1 VLIGR
6 AEERTRVDELLKK
19 GRVGMSAALI
29 VHGDPGIGKS
39 RLLEYLI
46 AEAEGFIVLR
56 AHPLEAEVE
65 LPFAGLSDL
74 LRPLLPLL
82 DRVPAPQAGALS
94 AALALGPPA
103 PGDRFAVAAATLSML
118 ALGAEAAPLLVAVD
132 DAHWL
137 DGPSREALL
146 FAARRLGR
154 EGVLV
159 VLASRDLPWLEAA
172 GIDRLAI
179 TGLTENEAGALID
192 ESKRAISAG
201 VREQLIG
208 DTAGNPLAILEAL
221 DVLSDA
227 QLAGTELIASP
238 LPVGDDLGHGFV
250 RKLEPLPADTR
261 AALLVAAAS
270 DTGDL
275 REIARALATLGLE
288 QSALAPGVGE
298 GLIAIQP
305 TLVEFS
311 HPLVRSAV
319 YHAATP
325 ADRHAAHKALA
336 HALSPDAVD
345 RFAWHLASS
354 TGEPDEEVAAL
365 LEASAN
371 AAQVRLGYSSA
382 ALAYETAARLSPA
395 DADRVLRTMAAAQA
409 HWLGGSPDRVDDLLL
424 AILPLAIDPA
434 LRADIQLLRAG
445 ALFFIAPVGE
455 LYTLLATEGE
465 RIASV
470 DPARAAVMFCH
481 AAGCCLMAGEL
492 IRSVETARRAFV
504 LAQPLGGPVTARTA
518 GVLAGYLVF
527 RGAIEEGTA
536 ILEPLL
542 STLDE
547 VDPLGAS
554 QDMALIAQGLSF
566 LEDFERA
573 ERTINRVILAARDA
587 SAPSLLPFPLAVL
600 SEHELRRGRVA
611 AAHAAAAESVRLVH
625 ETGQTAAAA
634 FSLVTLAR
642 VEAILGL
649 EDQCREHVATGRAV
663 SRKVGAATIE
673 WYGEAVLGLLDLSL
687 GNAEQAYAHT
697 LEAARLELRMGSV
710 LPVIVPLR
718 PDLIEAAIRLGRLD
732 DAARE
737 LELFEQQGR
746 ETGISWIAA
755 TAARCRGLIDD
766 ESTYERTFAEAL
778 VLHGNNSPW
787 ERARTELCLG
797 RRRRRSRRRADARA
811 SLRSALAIF
820 ESLGGEPWAE
830 ETRKELRATGL
841 TVTPTNDSSLR
852 DLTPQEL
859 QVTLIIAKGAT
870 TKQAAAA
877 LFLSPKTIE
886 FHLANTYRKLGLSS
900 RTELV
905 RRVERLDVVQ
915 RTASEQPQAVA
926 AQDGIS

>member
-6 AEERTRVDELLKK
+6 AEERSRVDELLEK
-19 GRVGMSAALI
+19 GRIGVSAALI

-39 RLLEYLI
+39 RLIEYLV
-46 AEAEGFIVLR
+46 AQAEGFTVLR

-74 LRPLLPLL
+74 LRPLLPVL
-82 DRVPAPQAGALS
+82 DRLPGPQAGALS
-94 AALALGPPA
+94 AALALGPPT

-118 ALGAEAAPLLVAVD
+118 ALGAEAAPILVAVD

-159 VLASRDLPWLEAA
+159 VLASRDRTWLEAA
-172 GIDRLAI
+172 GIDRLAM
-179 TGLTENEAGALID
+179 TGLTETEAGALID
-192 ESKRAISAG
+192 ASKRAISAA
-201 VREQLIG
+201 VRERLIR
-208 DTAGNPLAILEAL
+208 DTAGNPLAIREAL

-227 QLAGTELIASP
+227 QLEGRELIANP
-238 LPVGDDLGHGFV
+238 LPVGEHLGHGFV
-250 RKLEPLPADTR
+250 RKLEPLRADTR

-275 REIARALATLGLE
+275 REIARALAALGLE

-305 TLVEFS
+305 TLVAFS

-336 HALSPDAVD
+336 LALSPDAVD
-345 RFAWHLASS
+345 RFAWHLASA

-371 AAQVRLGYSSA
+371 TAQVRLGHASA

-395 DADRVLRTMAAAQA
+395 DADRVRRTMAAAQA

-424 AILPLAIDPA
+424 AILPLAIDPT

-445 ALFFIAPVGE
+445 ALLFIAPVGE

-465 RIASV
+465 RIASI
-470 DPARAAVMFCH
+470 DPARAAGMFCH
-481 AAGCCLMAGEL
+481 AAACQLMSGDL
-492 IRSVETARRAFV
+492 IPSVETARRALA
-504 LAQPLGGPVTARTA
+504 LAQPLSGPVTAVA
-518 GVLAGYLVF
+518 ASVLAGCLVF
-527 RGAIEEGTA
+527 RGAIEEATA

-542 STLDE
+542 PMLDE
-547 VDPLGAS
+547 VDPLGEAS
-554 QDMALIAQGLSF
+554 QLMALTAQRLSF

-573 ERTINRVILAARDA
+573 ERTLNRVIQAARGA

-611 AAHAAAAESVRLVH
+611 TAHAAAAESVRLVH

-642 VEAILGL
+642 VEAVLGL
-649 EDQCREHVATGRAV
+649 EKQCREHVATSRAG

-687 GNAEQAYAHT
+687 GNLEQAYAHT
-697 LEAARLELRMGSV
+697 LEAARLELRIGV
-710 LPVIVPLR
+710 GLPVIVPLR

-746 ETGISWIAA
+746 DTGVSWIAA

-766 ESTYERTFAEAL
+766 ESTYEATFAEAL
-778 VLHGNNSPW
+778 TLHGSNSPW

-811 SLRSALAIF
+811 SLRSALATF
-820 ESLGGEPWAE
+820 ESLGAEPWAE

-841 TVTPTNDSSLR
+841 TVTPTNNSSLR

-859 QVTLIIAKGAT
+859 QVALIIAKGAT
-870 TKQAAAA
+870 TKQAAAS

-905 RRVERLDVVQ
+905 RRVERLDPVHQ
-915 RTASEQPQAVA
+915 IASEQPHAIA
-926 AQDGIS
+926 ADS

>member
-1 VLIGR
+1 MLIGR
-6 AEERTRVDELLKK
+6 AEERSRVDELLEK
-19 GRVGMSAALI
+19 GRVGVSAALI

-39 RLLEYLI
+39 KLLEYLV
-46 AEAEGFIVLR
+46 AQAEGFIVLR

-82 DRVPAPQAGALS
+82 DRLPAPQAGALS
-94 AALALGPPA
+94 AALALGPPT

-154 EGVLV
+154 ESVLI
-159 VLASRDLPWLEAA
+159 VLASRDRAWVEAA
-172 GIDRLAI
+172 GINRLAM
-179 TGLTENEAGALID
+179 TGLTEDEAGALID
-192 ESKRAISAG
+192 ASKRAISAG
-201 VREQLIG
+201 VRERLFG

-227 QLAGTELIASP
+227 QLEGTELIAGP
-238 LPVGDDLGHGFV
+238 LPVGDDLGRGFA
-250 RKLEPLPADTR
+250 RKLAPLRADTR

-288 QSALAPGVGE
+288 QSALAPAVGE

-305 TLVEFS
+305 TLIEFS

-319 YHAATP
+319 YHAAGP
-325 ADRHAAHKALA
+325 ADRHAAHRALA
-336 HALSPDAVD
+336 LALSPDAVD
-345 RFAWHLASS
+345 RFAWHLASA
-354 TGEPDEEVAAL
+354 TGAPDEEVAAL
-365 LEASAN
+365 LEASATT
-371 AAQVRLGYSSA
+371 AHVRLGHASA
-382 ALAYETAARLSPA
+382 ALAYETAARLSPD
-395 DADRVLRTMAAAQA
+395 DADRVRRTMAAAQA
-409 HWLGGSPDRVDDLLL
+409 HWLSGSPDRVDDLLL

-465 RIASV
+465 RIASI
-470 DPARAAVMFCH
+470 DPARAAGMFCH
-481 AAGCCLMAGEL
+481 AAGCQLMSGDL
-492 IRSVETARRAFV
+492 IASVETARRAFA
-504 LAQPLGGPVTARTA
+504 LAQPLSAPVTAVA
-518 GVLAGYLVF
+518 ASVLAGCLVF
-527 RGAIEEGTA
+527 RGAIDEA
-536 ILEPLL
+536 SALLEPLL
-542 STLDE
+542 PMLDE
-547 VDPLGAS
+547 VDPLGEAS
-554 QDMALIAQGLSF
+554 QHMALTAQRLSF

-573 ERTINRVILAARDA
+573 ERTLNRVIQAARGA
-587 SAPSLLPFPLAVL
+587 SAPSVLPFPLAVL

-649 EDQCREHVATGRAV
+649 EEQCREHVATGRAV

-687 GNAEQAYAHT
+687 GNPEQAYAHT
-697 LEAARLELRMGSV
+697 LEAARLELRMGFV

-732 DAARE
+732 DATRE

-766 ESTYERTFAEAL
+766 ESSYETTFAEAL
-778 VLHGNNSPW
+778 ALHGNNSPW

-797 RRRRRSRRRADARA
+797 RRRRRSRRRTDARA

-820 ESLGGEPWAE
+820 ESLGAEPWAE
-830 ETRKELRATGL
+830 EARKELRATGL

-859 QVTLIIAKGAT
+859 QVALIIAKGAT
-870 TKQAAAA
+870 TKQAAAS

-886 FHLANTYRKLGLSS
+886 FHLGNTYRKLGLSS

-905 RRVERLDVVQ
+905 RRVEHLDLVQ
-915 RTASEQPQAVA
+915 QIALEQPIAIAV
-926 AQDGIS
+926 DS